1 MKIVYGTFN
10 IYEQF
15 DQAISQ
21 AKADNKRIKEFV
33 VTRSEFEE
41 FIELGND
48 PDQIFAG
55 YTTKM
60 NPASYEKEYLYK
72 NIVARIAKTIPPAA
86 TRFPLRA
93 LSGCDSILSPKI
105 KVMEPMR

>member
-15 DQAISQ
+15 NNAIKQ

-48 PDQIFAG
+48 PDNLFAG

-60 NPASYEKEYLYK
+60 NSATYEKEYLYK
-72 NIVARIAKTIPPAA
+72 NIRVVTEK
-86 TRFPLRA
+86 
-93 LSGCDSILSPKI
+93 
-105 KVMEPMR
+105 